1 MASGGALKYEMN
13 GMRSAKEDTGNRDE
27 KLDRA
32 DREEPSLVPSDLDID
47 EGEEKNEETDL
58 PPAMPPKV

>member
-1 MASGGALKYEMN
+1 MRNKC
-13 GMRSAKEDTGNRDE
+13 MRSSAEDKGNQNE

-47 EGEEKNEETDL
+47 ERDEEKNEETDL

>member
-1 MASGGALKYEMN
+1 MRNKC
-13 GMRSAKEDTGNRDE
+13 MRSSAKGKGNRNE

-32 DREEPSLVPSDLDID
+32 DSEEEPSLVPSDLDID
-47 EGEEKNEETDL
+47 ERDEEKNEETEL